1 MEFQE
6 TITNDLE
13 KSDTS
18 SDTKKVITLVE
29 PNIEN
34 IVAGTDLVNGLPDIK
49 EATLPDKKVS
59 KEYFKLDLK
68 YPTKHLKGFNDF
80 SIATRLQGGEY
91 TLIEKAVWYAIHSC
105 LTPEVIL
112 KLNGVK
118 TDGRIHMLIPLMS
131 GCGKGELKRVL
142 KYILEAFGKIVSEP
156 TSLHPEQLVGK
167 TVRRQNKGDVT
178 YEQLRGYLSQ
188 DYLIVDEAK
197 DLLTSNDPIYSESR
211 RYLRMAQDTYPND
224 ITKKTVDI
232 PFENQLKYATYVGTC
247 LFTQPYALDERFA
260 TDGDLRRYIMV
271 YVNMA
276 GIDRTSAYHS
286 NVLDYI
292 DSDTALLN
300 FIKYL
305 KSLTQHKT
313 FQLSDD
319 AIPYF
324 DDLSTLLINR
334 GFSYSEKI
342 RNFTQI
348 NAYTI
353 QNRLLEMCAVQA
365 MQSGTN
371 IIKKDHVSLAFVDLL
386 EFYEHTYDF
395 ITNKIRGMMDYGEG
409 WGDQLVKI
417 DRLLNGFIL
426 KVRRLKKNQMLQ

>member
-18 SDTKKVITLVE
+18 SSDTEKVITLVE

-34 IVAGTDLVNGLPDIK
+34 IVAETDLLNGLPDIK
-49 EATLPDKKVS
+49 DATLPEKKEP

-68 YPTKHLKGFNDF
+68 YPTKHLNGFNDF
-80 SIATRLQGGEY
+80 STATRLQGVEY
-91 TLIEKAVWYAIHSC
+91 TLIEKAVWYGIHSC
-105 LTPEVIL
+105 ITPEVIL

-118 TDGRIHMLIPLMS
+118 TDGRINIFIPLMS
-131 GCGKGELKRVL
+131 GCGKGELKRTL
-142 KYILEAFGKIVSEP
+142 KSILEAFGKNVSEP

-167 TVRRQNKGDVT
+167 TVRRQNKSEVT
-178 YEQLRGYLSQ
+178 YEQLKGYLSQ

-197 DLLTSNDPIYSESR
+197 DLLASNDPIYSESR

-247 LFTQPYALDERFA
+247 LFSQPYNLDERFA
-260 TDGDLRRYIMV
+260 TDGDLRRYV
-271 YVNMA
+271 TPYVNMA
-276 GIDRTSAYHS
+276 GIDRTNAYHS

-292 DSDTALLN
+292 DSDTALIN

-313 FQLSDD
+313 FQLSKD
-319 AIPYF
+319 AISYF
-324 DDLSTLLINR
+324 DDLATV
-334 GFSYSEKI
+334 
-342 RNFTQI
+342 T
-348 NAYTI
+348 
-353 QNRLLEMCAVQA
+353 
-365 MQSGTN
+365 
-371 IIKKDHVSLAFVDLL
+371 D
-386 EFYEHTYDF
+386 
-395 ITNKIRGMMDYGEG
+395 
-409 WGDQLVKI
+409 
-417 DRLLNGFIL
+417 
-426 KVRRLKKNQMLQ
+426 